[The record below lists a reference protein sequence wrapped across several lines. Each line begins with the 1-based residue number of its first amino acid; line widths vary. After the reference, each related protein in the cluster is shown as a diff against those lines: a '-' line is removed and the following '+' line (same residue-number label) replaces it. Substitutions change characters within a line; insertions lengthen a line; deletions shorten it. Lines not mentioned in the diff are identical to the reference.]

1 MTRKRRTF
9 TPEFKQEAASLVLDQ
24 GYSIT
29 QASLSLGVVESVL
42 RKWVK
47 QLTEERQGVTPKGK
61 AMTPEQ
67 QRIQELEERCRRLEM
82 EKTILKKAT
91 VSSTGQCKYALQLF
105 RRCQV
110 VECFPRSF
118 IQLPCEFI

>member
-1 MTRKRRTF
+1 MQPGIETAEMDIQNAAHDSDLELLLVS
-9 TPEFKQEAASLVLDQ
+9 PDEAIR
-24 GYSIT
+24 YSDSF
-29 QASLSLGVVESVL
+29 A
-42 RKWVK
+42 KN
-47 QLTEERQGVTPKGK
+47 
-61 AMTPEQ
+61 A
-67 QRIQELEERCRRLEM
+67 
-82 EKTILKKAT
+82 A

>member
-82 EKTILKKAT
+82 EKTILKKT
-91 VSSTGQCKYALQLF
+91 TALLMSDDWK
-105 RRCQV
+105 RTR
-110 VECFPRSF
+110 
-118 IQLPCEFI
+118 